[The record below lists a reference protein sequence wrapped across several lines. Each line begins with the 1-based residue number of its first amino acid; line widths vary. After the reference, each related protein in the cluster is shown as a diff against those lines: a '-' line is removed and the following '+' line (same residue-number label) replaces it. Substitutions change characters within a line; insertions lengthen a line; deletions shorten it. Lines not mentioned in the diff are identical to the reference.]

1 MVLLIPMFIFSTGYS
16 HTDKGLLGQN
26 FLPDISNGSDGN
38 IHDSGLDHSIKN
50 SPNLN
55 IQLPQ
60 PVKNVTENIT
70 IKNVDENETTIMVI
84 NT

>member
-1 MVLLIPMFIFSTGYS
+1 MR
-16 HTDKGLLGQN
+16 
-26 FLPDISNGSDGN
+26 SNGN
-38 IHDSGLDHSIKN
+38 IHNSGSDHIKN

-55 IQLPQ
+55 IQLPR

-70 IKNVDENETTIMVI
+70 IKNVDENETNIMVI

>member
-1 MVLLIPMFIFSTGYS
+1 MVSLDKTSCQIFQMVQMEIYMIQGST
-16 HTDKGLLGQN
+16 
-26 FLPDISNGSDGN
+26 
-38 IHDSGLDHSIKN
+38 HSIKN

-55 IQLPQ
+55 IQLPR